1 MGNEIRMKVL
11 FYVIRKREMGD
22 EAMGFRDILKKS
34 FLEGA
39 NVMDFSITS
48 VAMTIAVTA
57 AIGIYIYMVYRFVS
71 RKAFYSKS
79 FNISLV
85 AMAMI
90 TAAII
95 LAIQSSV
102 VISLGMVGA
111 LSIVRFRTA
120 VKDPMDLVFLFWSIS
135 VGIICGAGLYGMAL
149 MLSLCVTIV
158 VFFLDFFPAVNA
170 PMLLVMNAQDDKV
183 EEEVMRIVS
192 GYARYY
198 RVKSRNL
205 TKCGMDMVVELRVKK
220 GEAEMVRAINA
231 LQGVESVSLLCHDG
245 ESAV

>member
-1 MGNEIRMKVL
+1 
-11 FYVIRKREMGD
+11 
-22 EAMGFRDILKKS
+22 MGFKDVLKKS

-39 NVMDFSITS
+39 NVTDFSITS
-48 VAMTIAVTA
+48 VAMTLAVTA
-57 AIGIYIYMVYRFVS
+57 LLGVYIYMVYRVVS

-85 AMAMI
+85 AMAII

-95 LAIQSSV
+95 LSIQSSV

-149 MLSLCVTIV
+149 ILSICVTV
-158 VFFLDFFPAVNA
+158 VVLFLDNLPTSSA
-170 PMLLVMNAQDDKV
+170 PMLLVINARDEKV
-183 EEEVMRIVS
+183 EDEVTNIVS
-192 GYARYY
+192 QYVKFY

-205 TKCGMDMVVELRVKK
+205 TQNGMDMVMELRIKEK
-220 GEAEMVRAINA
+220 EAEMVRAINE
-231 LQGVESVSLLCHDG
+231 LSGVEAVSLLSHDG
-245 ESAV
+245 ETTI

>member
-1 MGNEIRMKVL
+1 
-11 FYVIRKREMGD
+11 
-22 EAMGFRDILKKS
+22 MGFKDVLKKS
-34 FLEGA
+34 FLEGV
-39 NVMDFSITS
+39 NVADFSITS
-48 VAMTIAVTA
+48 VALTLAVTA
-57 AIGIYIYMVYRFVS
+57 VLGIYIYLVYRLIS

-149 MLSLCVTIV
+149 MLSLCVTIIV
-158 VFFLDFFPAVNA
+158 LLLDFLPTANA
-170 PMLLVMNAQDDKV
+170 PMLLVLNAQDEKAED
-183 EEEVMRIVS
+183 EVTQIVS
-192 GYARYY
+192 QYAGHY

-205 TKCGMDMVVELRVKK
+205 TKSGMDMVMELRMKK

-231 LQGVESVSLLCHDG
+231 LPGVESVSLLCHDG
-245 ESAV
+245 ENVI